1 MKEQQKVVEGLVRSV
16 NLTGL
21 LPYTTYVVTIR
32 SFTRKGSSIQSR
44 SVEGRTLEGGDLAF
58 FTPLFGCVLAFTLP
72 SLLGAFAP

>member
-1 MKEQQKVVEGLVRSV
+1 MVAGMVRAV

-44 SVEGRTLEGGDLAF
+44 SVEGRTLEGGD
-58 FTPLFGCVLAFTLP
+58 PP
-72 SLLGAFAP
+72 SLLSPHLSLIHI